1 MHSFLE
7 TVGSDAICLMDFF
20 AAIYSRFPRVLP
32 SLAKQS
38 SPIMA
43 PMTICSLC
51 ERIQGEVLEGALVSK
66 KIVLV
71 LAYFYHYVR
80 CLHWKYF
87 LDSK

>member
-1 MHSFLE
+1 
-7 TVGSDAICLMDFF
+7 
-20 AAIYSRFPRVLP
+20 
-32 SLAKQS
+32 
-38 SPIMA
+38 MA